1 MHRGTEGG
9 GREKQIREG
18 MRFLKKGKSV
28 TVSFRMSEEEAR
40 TLRRNAKEQDM
51 SESEYLRMMVRQRPT
66 DYPEISELLRKLINE
81 VNHIGVNINQIVKN
95 HNSSFYT
102 AEDKRR
108 LTAYMKKISM
118 AVKEVAVALGNK

>member
-9 GREKQIREG
+9 GRVKQIREG

-40 TLRRNAKEQDM
+40 TLRRNAKEQEM

-95 HNSSFYT
+95 YNSSFYT
-102 AEDKRR
+102 VEDKRR

>member
-9 GREKQIREG
+9 GRVKQIRAG

-40 TLRRNAKEQDM
+40 TLRRNAKEQEM

-95 HNSSFYT
+95 YNSSFYT
-102 AEDKRR
+102 VEDKRR

>member
-1 MHRGTEGG
+1 MVAGKKTDKRGDED
-9 GREKQIREG
+9 
-18 MRFLKKGKSV
+18 FLKKGKSV

-108 LTAYMKKISM
+108 LTAYMKKLSM